1 MRYGNPIFGGK
12 STNFGRKKLSF
23 SSKNKK
29 KNIGASQ
36 TSFSKPFLGS
46 RMVFET
52 IFIFFFFFMHYSI
65 AWPVNEMISKSTSAA
80 RGFETKKWVE
90 II

>member
-1 MRYGNPIFGGK
+1 MCGK
-12 STNFGRKKLSF
+12 IDNFDEKSARSYRKM
-23 SSKNKK
+23 KK

-52 IFIFFFFFMHYSI
+52 IFKIFFFHALYSI
-65 AWPVNEMISKSTSAA
+65 AWPWNFGNNEI
-80 RGFETKKWVE
+80 
-90 II
+90 

>member
-1 MRYGNPIFGGK
+1 MQFGQCEVEPVDLQRCKVDTLHAHIGK
-12 STNFGRKKLSF
+12 IDNFDLKKSSF
-23 SSKNKK
+23 KSKNEK

-52 IFIFFFFFMHYSI
+52 IFKIFFFHALYSI
-65 AWPVNEMISKSTSAA
+65 AWPWNFGNNEI
-80 RGFETKKWVE
+80 
-90 II
+90 